1 VITRVRGYQ
10 TKAKTCNAKEEKETT
25 KSGMG
30 KTTLLNWNGRG
41 GIKMQ
46 VRDIHQGKDRGMR
59 RVKVITDKHTAK
71 GVFKQNLQGVK
82 EGRAINDEVGEALF
96 SNRDEK

>member
-1 VITRVRGYQ
+1 
-10 TKAKTCNAKEEKETT
+10 
-25 KSGMG
+25 
-30 KTTLLNWNGRG
+30 
-41 GIKMQ
+41 MQ

-59 RVKVITDKHTAK
+59 RVKVITDKHTAR